1 MDIARPSRAR
11 EKKIRRILLGSAGLV
26 AALLITLGLSRLK
39 PAAPSVERATLLI
52 DNVKRG
58 PMLREVRGLG
68 TLVPEEIRWI
78 PAATEGRVERI
89 VVQPGSQVKADT
101 VVLELSNPEVEMQ
114 SLDAQS
120 QLRGAE
126 AQLVELK
133 VRLESARLDQQA
145 TVARVQSE
153 AHQARLQ
160 ADADDQLADQ
170 GLVADIQ
177 RKKSRAAADE
187 LVKREAI
194 ESQRLDISSDSTRA
208 QMAVQEATV
217 EQRRAEARLRRN
229 QFQALHVRAGLD
241 GILQQVPVEVGQRV
255 TPGTNLARVAQ
266 PEKLKA
272 VVKVA
277 ETQARDIQLGQK
289 ASVDTRNGVI
299 AAHVSRVDP
308 AVQNGTVTVDLALD
322 GELPKGARP
331 DLSVDGTIEIE
342 RLDDVLFVG
351 RPAQAQPD
359 ALVTLFRLD
368 ESGRE
373 ASRVKV
379 KLGHSSVST
388 IEVRDGLKVGD
399 QVVLSDMSAWDA
411 YDRVRLN

>member
-11 EKKIRRILLGSAGLV
+11 EKKIRRIILGGAGVLV
-26 AALLITLGLSRLK
+26 ALLITLGLSRLK

-89 VVQPGSQVKADT
+89 VVQPGSRVKADT
-101 VVLELSNPEVEMQ
+101 VILELSNPEVEMQ
-114 SLDAQS
+114 ALDAQS

-126 AQLVELK
+126 AQLAELR
-133 VRLESARLDQQA
+133 VRLESQRLDQQA

-160 ADADDQLADQ
+160 ADADEQLADQ

-208 QMAVQEATV
+208 QLAVQEATV
-217 EQRRAEARLRRN
+217 DQRRAEARLRRS

-277 ETQARDIQLGQK
+277 ETQARDVQIGQK
-289 ASVDTRNGVI
+289 ANVDTRNG
-299 AAHVSRVDP
+299 
-308 AVQNGTVTVDLALD
+308 
-322 GELPKGARP
+322 
-331 DLSVDGTIEIE
+331 
-342 RLDDVLFVG
+342 
-351 RPAQAQPD
+351 
-359 ALVTLFRLD
+359 
-368 ESGRE
+368 
-373 ASRVKV
+373 
-379 KLGHSSVST
+379 
-388 IEVRDGLKVGD
+388 
-399 QVVLSDMSAWDA
+399 
-411 YDRVRLN
+411 